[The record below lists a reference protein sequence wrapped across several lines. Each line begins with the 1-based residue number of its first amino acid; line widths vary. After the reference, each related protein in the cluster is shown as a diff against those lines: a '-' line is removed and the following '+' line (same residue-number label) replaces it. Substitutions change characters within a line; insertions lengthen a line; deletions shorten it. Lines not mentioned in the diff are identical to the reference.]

1 MQRSHQWG
9 FFFAS
14 PWIVGLITLTLYPF
28 CASLYWSFCR
38 YDLLGTPRWVG
49 LDNYRRLANELVAGG
64 EFGRA
69 LWNTCYYACV
79 SVPASIALG
88 VLLAL
93 LLARQGRG
101 QAVFRTLFFLPSMVP
116 LVAASILWMWLLD
129 PGRGLVNALL
139 FEVNIPAQGWFRGT
153 SELLRPDSWPADAA
167 GNWAGSKD
175 ALALMSLWGV
185 GNFMVI
191 YLAAL
196 GDVPRSLYEAA
207 RIDGAGAIRRL
218 WHITLPMLSPI
229 IFFNLVMGVIQS
241 VQAFTQVY
249 LVSDGRGDPAGASLM
264 LSLHIFLAAFKDLE
278 MGYASA
284 MAWVVF
290 VIVLIMT
297 WWLFFVG
304 RYWVVYRAIT

>member
-1 MQRSHQWG
+1 M
-9 FFFAS
+9 
-14 PWIVGLITLTLYPF
+14 TLTVYPF

-38 YDLLGTPRWVG
+38 YDLLSAPRWVG
-49 LDNYRRLANELVAGG
+49 LANYQRLATELLEGG

-69 LWNTCYYACV
+69 LWNTCYFACV
-79 SVPASIALG
+79 SVPLSIGLG

-93 LLARQGRG
+93 LLSRQRRG
-101 QAVFRTLFFLPSMVP
+101 QALFRTLFFLPSMVP

-129 PGRGLVNALL
+129 PNRGLVNALL
-139 FEVNIPAQGWFRGT
+139 WEGGVPQQSWFRGT
-153 SELLRPDSWPADAA
+153 SELLRPASWPDDAE
-167 GNWAGSKD
+167 GRWAGSKD
-175 ALALMSLWGV
+175 ALALMSMWGV

-196 GDVPRSLYEAA
+196 GDIPRSLYEAA
-207 RIDGAGAIRRL
+207 RIDGAGAVRRL
-218 WHITLPMLSPI
+218 WHVTLPMLSPI

-284 MAWVVF
+284 IAWVVF
-290 VIVLIMT
+290 VIVLLLT

-304 RYWVVYRAIT
+304 RYWVVYRSIA